1 MGRKGFLGTRSK
13 SNGESGLIGA
23 SKEAFMCNPQIAV
36 VKETQ
41 REHFDHI
48 SRLRHV
54 SIVDD
59 FVMAFEYLFGCW
71 HRKLSRPFTLSGWTY
86 EVCLNCGKKFA
97 YNRADI
103 GCSAAKTD
111 GVGDSRTS
119 WHQNQ
124 ATVSLV
130 AVRHHG

>member
-1 MGRKGFLGTRSK
+1 MARSK
-13 SNGESGLIGA
+13 ANGESGLSGA
-23 SKEAFMCNPQIAV
+23 SKELSMCTSQVAV

-54 SIVDD
+54 SIVDNL
-59 FVMAFEYLFGCW
+59 VMAFEYLFGCW

-103 GCSAAKTD
+103 GCGVAKATE
-111 GVGDSRTS
+111 VGDSRTS
-119 WHQNQ
+119 WHQNH
-124 ATVSLV
+124 ATVSVV
-130 AVRHHG
+130 AGRHHNQYFESC